1 MRKLYNVCCCC
12 LNAAIKKD
20 DSPLQ
25 IKRKKVFIF
34 IAFAAIVS
42 LLFVLPHAFSGG
54 MYWLILAGMMSMTAN
69 ICSLVYLCVLKCQ
82 ATDKY
87 IYLACIFSCSVI
99 IMADF
104 ASSLTLATPTWP
116 LFVLVIDLLL
126 LAETPPQSSVAI
138 VIFCCTWLIIR
149 ASERVFRFG
158 LYDFSWGVPDQVTR
172 RDSLCGCK
180 KMPCSVPF
188 SQGVGDLG
196 SEIAVFVIDFLC
208 TRGFAFSVM
217 EEKRRILAS
226 IDTANHIATSLSM
239 FDLEMASELLDEAV
253 IPDELKLSFELILAN
268 LKSYRPYLPQS
279 CFPEAEPEVEQ
290 SQRSAS
296 CRMSSTVSSMELQG
310 SLKLVYKFRK
320 PFSEMSVS
328 LLVANVRNSLV
339 VLQHSQK
346 SFMDLISDLVSTS
359 FTIIC
364 QNRGTLDLFL
374 GDRIF
379 ANFGATRVH
388 SGNALSCVE
397 AAKGIAKSS
406 EGILIPYQVE
416 GGTLLS
422 IDIGMGSGSLH
433 CGDLGSDT
441 MIRYSFIGKLAHLV
455 SVVERAACKMNI
467 TMLCEGGLYRQV
479 RESIEICVHLQ
490 TILHLD
496 TIHLLYEVIAGIHEE
511 EAFPEEWMYQLESRG
526 VGKWDAFNKVAS
538 ALLMGEKVSDIGS
551 LADETDFRIEQLQ
564 IIMRDGVST
573 PLVVTSR

>member
-1 MRKLYNVCCCC
+1 MSKLYNVCCCC

-25 IKRKKVFIF
+25 IKRKKIF
-34 IAFAAIVS
+34 TLVNVASMITILFGMPYLFSSGFYYDLLSAS
-42 LLFVLPHAFSGG
+42 LSLMIS
-54 MYWLILAGMMSMTAN
+54 
-69 ICSLVYLCVLKCQ
+69 ICSLIYLCVLKYQ
-82 ATDKY
+82 ATDRY
-87 IYLACIFSCSVI
+87 VQVISFFFCIVI
-99 IMADF
+99 AMGDF
-104 ASSLTLATPTWP
+104 GSSLSAAAAPTWP
-116 LFVLVIDLLL
+116 LFVLITDVLL
-126 LAETPPQSSVAI
+126 LAETPPKTSTAA
-138 VIFCCTWLIIR
+138 VIFCCTWLVIR
-149 ASERVFRFG
+149 ASEGIFRFG
-158 LYDFSWGVPDQVTR
+158 LFDLSWGVLDQATR
-172 RDSLCGCK
+172 RDEVCGCETL
-180 KMPCSVPF
+180 PCSIPLTL
-188 SQGVGDLG
+188 GVSGLAT
-196 SEIAVFVIDFLC
+196 EMLVFVLDFLC
-208 TRGFAFSVM
+208 TRGFALSVL

-226 IDTANHIATSLSM
+226 IDTANHIAKSLSR

-290 SQRSAS
+290 SQHTS
-296 CRMSSTVSSMELQG
+296 CGVSETSDTVSSRESRPTNL
-310 SLKLVYKFRK
+310 RK
-320 PFSEMSVS
+320 PFSEISVS

-388 SGNALSCVE
+388 SGHALSCVE

-422 IDIGMGSGSLH
+422 MDIGMGSGRLH

-467 TMLCEGGLYRQV
+467 TMLCEVGLYRQV

-538 ALLMGEKVSDIGS
+538 ALLMGEKVSDIGNV
-551 LADETDFRIEQLQ
+551 AAETDFRIKQLQ

-573 PLVVTSR
+573 PFVLTSR

>member
-1 MRKLYNVCCCC
+1 MSKLFKVCCCC
-12 LNAAIKKD
+12 INAAIKKD

-25 IKRKKVFIF
+25 IKRKKVFTLISVTGL
-34 IAFAAIVS
+34 IATMFS
-42 LLFVLPHAFSGG
+42 LPYAFTSGVYSAVFSAVLN
-54 MYWLILAGMMSMTAN
+54 LI
-69 ICSLVYLCVLKCQ
+69 IHIYSLVYLCVLKYQ
-82 ATDKY
+82 ATDGY
-87 IYLACIFSCSVI
+87 IQVTCLFFCISVT
-99 IMADF
+99 MGDF
-104 ASSLTLATPTWP
+104 TSSLIPGTPIWP
-116 LFVLVIDLLL
+116 LFVLITDVLL
-126 LAETPPQSSVAI
+126 LAETPPKTSASA
-138 VIFCCTWLIIR
+138 VICCCTWLTVR
-149 ASERVFRFG
+149 SAERVFRFG
-158 LYDFSWGVPDQVTR
+158 LFDLPWGLQDQATR
-172 RDSLCGCK
+172 RDSLCGCENL
-180 KMPCSVPF
+180 PCSIPF
-188 SQGVGDLG
+188 AEGVSSLAT
-196 SEIAVFVIDFLC
+196 EMLVFVFDFLC
-208 TRGFAFSVM
+208 TRGFALSVL

-226 IDTANHIATSLSM
+226 IDTANHIAKSLSR

-279 CFPEAEPEVEQ
+279 CFPEAEPEVDS
-290 SQRSAS
+290 SQLSAS
-296 CRMSSTVSSMELQG
+296 FGISEPADTVSSRESRPNNL
-310 SLKLVYKFRK
+310 RK
-320 PFSEMSVS
+320 PFSEISVS

-388 SGNALSCVE
+388 SGHALSCVE

-416 GGTLLS
+416 GGNLLS
-422 IDIGMGSGSLH
+422 IDIGMGSGRLH

-479 RESIEICVHLQ
+479 KESIEICVHLQ

-551 LADETDFRIEQLQ
+551 LAEETDFRIEQLQ

-573 PLVVTSR
+573 PLIVTSR

>member
-1 MRKLYNVCCCC
+1 MSKLYKVCCCC
-12 LNAAIKKD
+12 INAAIKKD

-25 IKRKKVFIF
+25 IKRKRIF
-34 IAFAAIVS
+34 TLLCSVGMVS
-42 LLFVLPHAFSGG
+42 TTFGLPHIISSG
-54 MYWLILAGMMSMTAN
+54 MYWIAASSLLSIFSCAS
-69 ICSLVYLCVLKCQ
+69 SLVYLCVLKHQ
-82 ATDKY
+82 ATDRF
-87 IYLACIFSCSVI
+87 IHVLCALLCVFITMGDFS
-99 IMADF
+99 
-104 ASSLTLATPTWP
+104 SSLTQTAPAWP
-116 LFVLVIDLLL
+116 VFVLITDVLL
-126 LAETPPQSSVAI
+126 LAETPPKSSATTAI
-138 VIFCCTWLIIR
+138 CCCTWLTIR
-149 ASERVFRFG
+149 ASERIFRFG
-158 LYDFSWGVPDQVTR
+158 LFDFSWGVQDQATR
-172 RDSLCGCK
+172 RDALCGCET
-180 KMPCSVPF
+180 MPCSVPF
-188 SQGVGDLG
+188 AQGVAALSGEML
-196 SEIAVFVIDFLC
+196 VFVLDFLC
-208 TRGFAFSVM
+208 TRGFALSVL
-217 EEKRRILAS
+217 EEKGRILAS
-226 IDTANHIATSLSM
+226 IDTANHIATSLSR

-279 CFPEAEPEVEQ
+279 CFPEAEPEVEE
-290 SQRSAS
+290 SQRSVTCGIS
-296 CRMSSTVSSMELQG
+296 DTVSSMESRPTNL
-310 SLKLVYKFRK
+310 RK
-320 PFSEMSVS
+320 HFSEISVS

-388 SGNALSCVE
+388 SGHALSCVE

-422 IDIGMGSGSLH
+422 MDIGMGSGRLH

-538 ALLMGEKVSDIGS
+538 ALLMGEKVSDIGNV
-551 LADETDFRIEQLQ
+551 AEETDFRMEQLQ

>member
-1 MRKLYNVCCCC
+1 
-12 LNAAIKKD
+12 
-20 DSPLQ
+20 
-25 IKRKKVFIF
+25 
-34 IAFAAIVS
+34 
-42 LLFVLPHAFSGG
+42 
-54 MYWLILAGMMSMTAN
+54 
-69 ICSLVYLCVLKCQ
+69 
-82 ATDKY
+82 
-87 IYLACIFSCSVI
+87 
-99 IMADF
+99 MADM
-104 ASSLTLATPTWP
+104 
-116 LFVLVIDLLL
+116 
-126 LAETPPQSSVAI
+126 
-138 VIFCCTWLIIR
+138 IR
-149 ASERVFRFG
+149 TSERVFRYG
-158 LYDFSWGVPDQVTR
+158 LHDFSWGVPEEATR
-172 RDSLCGCK
+172 RDSLCGCET
-180 KMPCSVPF
+180 MPCSVPF
-188 SQGVGDLG
+188 AEGVGDLG
-196 SEIAVFVIDFLC
+196 SEIAVFVLDFLC
-208 TRGFAFSVM
+208 TRGFALSVL

-226 IDTANHIATSLSM
+226 IDTANHIAKSLSR

-279 CFPEAEPEVEQ
+279 CFPEAEPEVEE
-290 SQRSAS
+290 SQHSVTYG
-296 CRMSSTVSSMELQG
+296 MTETTNTVSSWESKPTNL
-310 SLKLVYKFRK
+310 RK

-416 GGTLLS
+416 GGNLLS
-422 IDIGMGSGSLH
+422 IDIGMGSGRLH

-467 TMLCEGGLYRQV
+467 TMLCEVGLYRQV

-496 TIHLLYEVIAGIHEE
+496 TIHLLYEVIEGIHEE

-538 ALLMGEKVSDIGS
+538 ALLMGEKVSDIGNV
-551 LADETDFRIEQLQ
+551 AEEAGFRMQQLQ

>member
-1 MRKLYNVCCCC
+1 MSKLYKFCCCC
-12 LNAAIKKD
+12 INAAIKKD

-25 IKRKKVFIF
+25 IKRKKVFTLISV
-34 IAFAAIVS
+34 AS
-42 LLFVLPHAFSGG
+42 LIMVLLMLPHMISNNL
-54 MYWLILAGMMSMTAN
+54 YWLLAGAILSLMVS
-69 ICSLVYLCVLKCQ
+69 ICSLIYLCVLKHQ
-82 ATDKY
+82 ATDRF
-87 IYLACIFSCSVI
+87 IYLCSLSYCFFI
-99 IMADF
+99 TIGDF
-104 ASSLTLATPTWP
+104 GASLSQASPTWP
-116 LFVLVIDLLL
+116 LFVLVTDALL
-126 LAETPPQSSVAI
+126 LAETPTQSSATT
-138 VIFCCTWLIIR
+138 VIICCTWLIIR
-149 ASERVFRFG
+149 SSERVFRFG
-158 LYDFSWGVPDQVTR
+158 LFDFSWGVPDQATR
-172 RDSLCGCK
+172 RDSLCACEK
-180 KMPCSVPF
+180 IPCSLPF
-188 SQGVGDLG
+188 TEVVGDLG
-196 SEIAVFVIDFLC
+196 SEITVFVLDFLC
-208 TRGFAFSVM
+208 TRGFALSVL

-226 IDTANHIATSLSM
+226 IDTANHIATSLSR

-253 IPDELKLSFELILAN
+253 IPDELKLSFGLILAN

-279 CFPEAEPEVEQ
+279 CFPEAEPEAEQ
-290 SQRSAS
+290 SQHTS
-296 CRMSSTVSSMELQG
+296 CGVSETSGTFISSRESRPTNL
-310 SLKLVYKFRK
+310 RK
-320 PFSEMSVS
+320 HFSEISVS

-388 SGNALSCVE
+388 SGHALSCVE

-422 IDIGMGSGSLH
+422 IDIGLGSGRLH

-496 TIHLLYEVIAGIHEE
+496 TIHLLYEVIEGIHEE

-538 ALLMGEKVSDIGS
+538 ALLMGEKVSDVGNV
-551 LADETDFRIEQLQ
+551 AEETDFRMEQLQ
-564 IIMRDGVST
+564 IIVRDGVST

>member
-1 MRKLYNVCCCC
+1 MYWAML
-12 LNAAIKKD
+12 A
-20 DSPLQ
+20 
-25 IKRKKVFIF
+25 
-34 IAFAAIVS
+34 S
-42 LLFVLPHAFSGG
+42 LLSLVTGS
-54 MYWLILAGMMSMTAN
+54 
-69 ICSLVYLCVLKCQ
+69 CSLIYLCVLKYQ
-82 ATDKY
+82 ATDRF
-87 IYLACIFSCSVI
+87 IHVLCVCFCATVTMGDFS
-99 IMADF
+99 
-104 ASSLTLATPTWP
+104 ASLSLTVPSWP
-116 LFVLVIDLLL
+116 LFVLITDALL
-126 LAETPPQSSVAI
+126 LAETPPKSSATA
-138 VIFCCTWLIIR
+138 VIFCCTWLMIR

-158 LYDFSWGVPDQVTR
+158 LFDFSWGVPDQATR
-172 RDSLCGCK
+172 RDEICGCET
-180 KMPCSVPF
+180 MPCSIPF
-188 SQGVGDLG
+188 AEGVAALSG
-196 SEIAVFVIDFLC
+196 EITVFVLDFLC
-208 TRGFAFSVM
+208 TRGFALSVL

-226 IDTANHIATSLSM
+226 IDTANHIAKSLSR

-279 CFPEAEPEVEQ
+279 CFPEAEPEVDS
-290 SQRSAS
+290 SQHSAS
-296 CRMSSTVSSMELQG
+296 CGVSETSDTASSRESRPTNL
-310 SLKLVYKFRK
+310 RK
-320 PFSEMSVS
+320 PFSEISVS

-359 FTIIC
+359 FTIMC
-364 QNRGTLDLFL
+364 KNRGTLDLFL

-388 SGNALSCVE
+388 SGHALSCVE

-496 TIHLLYEVIAGIHEE
+496 TIHLLYEVIEGIHEE

-538 ALLMGEKVSDIGS
+538 ALLMGEKVSDIGNV
-551 LADETDFRIEQLQ
+551 AAETDFRMEQLQ

>member
-1 MRKLYNVCCCC
+1 MSKLYKVCCCC

-25 IKRKKVFIF
+25 IKRKKVFTLISVAG
-34 IAFAAIVS
+34 IITTIISVPYAFTSGLYYSVISA
-42 LLFVLPHAFSGG
+42 VLNLMIH
-54 MYWLILAGMMSMTAN
+54 
-69 ICSLVYLCVLKCQ
+69 ICSLVYLCVLKYQ
-82 ATDKY
+82 ATDGY
-87 IYLACIFSCSVI
+87 IRVACLFYCISVT
-99 IMADF
+99 MGDF
-104 ASSLTLATPTWP
+104 TSSLTLATPVWP
-116 LFVLVIDLLL
+116 MFVLITDVLL
-126 LAETPPQSSVAI
+126 LAETPPKTSATAVF
-138 VIFCCTWLIIR
+138 FCCTWLTIR
-149 ASERVFRFG
+149 SAERIFRFG
-158 LYDFSWGVPDQVTR
+158 LFDFSWGVPDQATR
-172 RDSLCGCK
+172 RDSLCGCET
-180 KMPCSVPF
+180 MPCSIPF
-188 SQGVGDLG
+188 AEGVATLAA
-196 SEIAVFVIDFLC
+196 EMLVFVFDFLC
-208 TRGFAFSVM
+208 TRGFALSVL
-217 EEKRRILAS
+217 EEKGRILAS
-226 IDTANHIATSLSM
+226 IDTANHIAKSLSR

-253 IPDELKLSFELILAN
+253 IPDELKLSFGLILAN

-279 CFPEAEPEVEQ
+279 CFPEAEQEVEQ

-296 CRMSSTVSSMELQG
+296 CGVSETSGTFISSVESKPTNL
-310 SLKLVYKFRK
+310 RK
-320 PFSEMSVS
+320 HFSEISVS

-364 QNRGTLDLFL
+364 KNRGTLDLFL

-406 EGILIPYQVE
+406 EGILIPYQIE
-416 GGTLLS
+416 GGNLLS
-422 IDIGMGSGSLH
+422 IDIGMGSGRLH

-467 TMLCEGGLYRQV
+467 TMLCEGKLYRQV

-496 TIHLLYEVIAGIHEE
+496 TIHLLYEVIEGIHEE

-538 ALLMGEKVSDIGS
+538 ALLMGEKVSDIGNV
-551 LADETDFRIEQLQ
+551 AEETDFRIEQLQ

>member
-1 MRKLYNVCCCC
+1 MSKLFKVCCCC
-12 LNAAIKKD
+12 MNLGIKKD

-25 IKRKKVFIF
+25 IKRKKIF
-34 IAFAAIVS
+34 NVTSVIGIIVVLF
-42 LLFVLPHAFSGG
+42 LLPYAFSGG
-54 MYWLILAGMMSMTAN
+54 MYWLMLAGIISLIAN
-69 ICSLVYLCVLKCQ
+69 ISCLVYICVLKYQ
-82 ATDKY
+82 ANDWF
-87 IYLACIFSCSVI
+87 IYVACMFSCSLI
-99 IMADF
+99 IMSDF
-104 ASSLTLATPTWP
+104 ASSLTLSSANWP
-116 LFVLVIDLLL
+116 LFVLLTDILLIV
-126 LAETPPQSSVAI
+126 ETPPQLSVSA

-149 ASERVFRFG
+149 TSERVFRFG
-158 LYDFSWGVPDQVTR
+158 LYDFSWGVPDQAAR
-172 RDSLCGCK
+172 RDSLCGCETL
-180 KMPCSVPF
+180 PCSVPF
-188 SQGVGDLG
+188 SEGVGDLG
-196 SEIAVFVIDFLC
+196 TEIVVFVIDFLC
-208 TRGFAFSVM
+208 TRGFALSVL
-217 EEKRRILAS
+217 EEKGRILAS
-226 IDTANHIATSLSM
+226 IDTANHIAKSLSR

-279 CFPEAEPEVEQ
+279 CFPEAKPEVDS
-290 SQRSAS
+290 SQHTAS
-296 CRMSSTVSSMELQG
+296 CGVSETSDTLISSRESRPTNL
-310 SLKLVYKFRK
+310 RK
-320 PFSEMSVS
+320 PFSEISVS

-388 SGNALSCVE
+388 SGHALSCVE

-416 GGTLLS
+416 GGNLLS
-422 IDIGMGSGSLH
+422 IDIGMGSGRLH

-538 ALLMGEKVSDIGS
+538 ALLMGEKVSDIGNV
-551 LADETDFRIEQLQ
+551 AAETDFRIEQLQ

>member
-1 MRKLYNVCCCC
+1 MSKLYKVCCCC

-25 IKRKKVFIF
+25 IKRKKVFTLISVAGIITTMF
-34 IAFAAIVS
+34 G
-42 LLFVLPHAFSGG
+42 LPHAFTSGLYSSVISAVLNL
-54 MYWLILAGMMSMTAN
+54 MIHIYSLIF
-69 ICSLVYLCVLKCQ
+69 LCVLKYQ
-82 ATDKY
+82 ATDGY
-87 IYLACIFSCSVI
+87 IQVTCLFYCISVT
-99 IMADF
+99 MGDF
-104 ASSLTLATPTWP
+104 TSSLTQGTPAWP
-116 LFVLVIDLLL
+116 LFVLITDVLL
-126 LAETPPQSSVAI
+126 LAESPPKTSATA
-138 VIFCCTWLIIR
+138 VIFCCTWLTVR
-149 ASERVFRFG
+149 SAERIFRFG
-158 LYDFSWGVPDQVTR
+158 LFDFSWGVPDQATR
-172 RDSLCGCK
+172 RDSLCGCET
-180 KMPCSVPF
+180 MPCSVPF
-188 SQGVGDLG
+188 AEDVAALAGEML
-196 SEIAVFVIDFLC
+196 VFVLDFLC
-208 TRGFAFSVM
+208 TRGFALSVL

-226 IDTANHIATSLSM
+226 IDTANHIAKSLSR

-290 SQRSAS
+290 SQHTS
-296 CRMSSTVSSMELQG
+296 CGVSETSGTLISSMESKPTNL
-310 SLKLVYKFRK
+310 RK
-320 PFSEMSVS
+320 PFSEISVS

-388 SGNALSCVE
+388 SGHALSCVE

-422 IDIGMGSGSLH
+422 MDIGMGSGRLH

-467 TMLCEGGLYRQV
+467 TMLCEVGLYRQV

-538 ALLMGEKVSDIGS
+538 ALLMGEKVSDIGNV
-551 LADETDFRIEQLQ
+551 AAETDFRIEQLQ
-564 IIMRDGVST
+564 IILRDGVST

>member
-1 MRKLYNVCCCC
+1 MSKLYKVCCCC

-25 IKRKKVFIF
+25 IKRKKIF
-34 IAFAAIVS
+34 T
-42 LLFVLPHAFSGG
+42 LLNVGGLMTVLLALPHTVTRGLYFS
-54 MYWLILAGMMSMTAN
+54 MSAALL
-69 ICSLVYLCVLKCQ
+69 SLVVNVSALIYLCVLKYQ
-82 ATDKY
+82 ATDMFIK
-87 IYLACIFSCSVI
+87 ILCLCFCIVI
-99 IMADF
+99 TMGDF
-104 ASSLTLATPTWP
+104 GASLSLATPTWP
-116 LFVLVIDLLL
+116 LFVLITDVLLL
-126 LAETPPQSSVAI
+126 TETSPQFTISAA
-138 VIFCCTWLIIR
+138 VICCTWLMIR
-149 ASERVFRFG
+149 ASERVLRYG
-158 LYDFSWGVPDQVTR
+158 LFDLSWGVPDQATR
-172 RDSLCGCK
+172 HDEVCGCET
-180 KMPCSVPF
+180 MPCAVPF
-188 SQGVGDLG
+188 AQGIADLG
-196 SEIAVFVIDFLC
+196 AEVLVFVLDFLC
-208 TRGFAFSVM
+208 TRRFALSVL

-226 IDTANHIATSLSM
+226 IDTADHIAKSLSR

-253 IPDELKLSFELILAN
+253 IPDELKLSFGLILAN

-279 CFPEAEPEVEQ
+279 CFPEAEQEVDS
-290 SQRSAS
+290 SQHTAS
-296 CRMSSTVSSMELQG
+296 CGVSETTNTVSSRESKPTNL
-310 SLKLVYKFRK
+310 RK
-320 PFSEMSVS
+320 HFSEMSVS

-339 VLQHSQK
+339 ILQHSQK

-364 QNRGTLDLFL
+364 KNRGTLDLFL

-388 SGNALSCVE
+388 SGHALSCVE

-416 GGTLLS
+416 GGNLLS
-422 IDIGMGSGSLH
+422 IDIGMGSGRLH